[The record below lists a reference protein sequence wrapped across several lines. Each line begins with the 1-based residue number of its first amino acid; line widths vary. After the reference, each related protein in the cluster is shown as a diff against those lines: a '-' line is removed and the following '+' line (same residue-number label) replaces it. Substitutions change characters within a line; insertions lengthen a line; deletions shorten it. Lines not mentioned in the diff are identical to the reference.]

1 LHFKRHRRI
10 AERKKK
16 KKLEVGKQASMS
28 NNNKY
33 RINIAE
39 KYIGNHRDFFFQ
51 SNKQVGHDANRFD
64 ANKRGE
70 FISPIQ

>member
-1 LHFKRHRRI
+1 
-10 AERKKK
+10 
-16 KKLEVGKQASMS
+16 MS

-70 FISPIQ
+70 FISPIQQLGSHSKFKENIKKNRVY